1 MQPVSH
7 LRNGAELIRIHPT
20 ATKRGSRFGC
30 VDLSSL
36 TPKIIQ
42 KVITALILVTA
53 SFYAGFFIGI
63 HFSKHVPSSPQF
75 NGALVEEVVQQ
86 RVAEELIRRGCA
98 RVEEPLL
105 GDRSGQQGKQPITM
119 SDRDK
124 ATRIFNPELSGL
136 AKGMVRS
143 KKNDFLAHFDYGL
156 PKSHQIEDEAS
167 DVIILYSHAD
177 SMPSSLKSENSM
189 TGSSNGIPLLTA
201 SLATENCELLSVLVT
216 GRQKGS
222 VNRCVAIM
230 DGSESFHLQRWMRM
244 GSSTAKSPLLSF
256 NKNHPLRHVSR
267 GLQPNG
273 VAVFDPPKT
282 RQIEDNWQ
290 YLRKYLNSV
299 EDILKRLRPIAKRT
313 SQNNTIIVM
322 VCNMGQSSLMM
333 NFACAARAKGLDLS
347 KVLVFCTDEETLAL
361 AHALGLA
368 AFYDKEVRFELN
380 NALWL
385 YY

>member
-1 MQPVSH
+1 MQHVSH
-7 LRNGAELIRIHPT
+7 LRNGADLIRSHPT
-20 ATKRGSRFGC
+20 ATKRGARFGC
-30 VDLSSL
+30 VDLSL
-36 TPKIIQ
+36 ITPKIIQ

-53 SFYAGFFIGI
+53 SFYAGFFVAI
-63 HFSKHVPSSPQF
+63 HFSKHVSSSPQF

-86 RVAEELIRRGCA
+86 RVAEELIRRRCA

-105 GDRSGQQGKQPITM
+105 GDRSDQQGKQPITI
-119 SDRDK
+119 SDEDK
-124 ATRIFNPELSGL
+124 ATRIFYPGISGL
-136 AKGMVRS
+136 AEGMARS

-167 DVIILYSHAD
+167 DVIIFYSHAD
-177 SMPSSLKSENSM
+177 SLPSSLKSENSM
-189 TGSSNGIPLLTA
+189 TGSGNGIPLLTA
-201 SLATENCELLSVLVT
+201 SLATENCELLNVVVT

-230 DGSESFHLQRWMRM
+230 DGTESFHVQRWMRM
-244 GSSTAKSPLLSF
+244 SSSTANSPLVSL

-282 RQIEDNWQ
+282 RHIEDNWL
-290 YLRKYLNSV
+290 YLRKYLNAV
-299 EDILKRLRPIAKRT
+299 EDILKRLGPIAKGIA
-313 SQNNTIIVM
+313 QNNTIIVM
-322 VCNMGQSSLMM
+322 VCNMGQSSLMV
-333 NFACAARAKGLDLS
+333 NFACAARAKNLDFS

-361 AHALGLA
+361 AHALGFA
-368 AFYDKEVRFELN
+368 AFYDKEVRIVLK
-380 NALWL
+380 NAHWL

>member
-1 MQPVSH
+1 
-7 LRNGAELIRIHPT
+7 
-20 ATKRGSRFGC
+20 
-30 VDLSSL
+30 
-36 TPKIIQ
+36 
-42 KVITALILVTA
+42 
-53 SFYAGFFIGI
+53 
-63 HFSKHVPSSPQF
+63 
-75 NGALVEEVVQQ
+75 
-86 RVAEELIRRGCA
+86 
-98 RVEEPLL
+98 
-105 GDRSGQQGKQPITM
+105 
-119 SDRDK
+119 
-124 ATRIFNPELSGL
+124 
-136 AKGMVRS
+136 
-143 KKNDFLAHFDYGL
+143 
-156 PKSHQIEDEAS
+156 
-167 DVIILYSHAD
+167 
-177 SMPSSLKSENSM
+177 
-189 TGSSNGIPLLTA
+189 
-201 SLATENCELLSVLVT
+201 
-216 GRQKGS
+216 
-222 VNRCVAIM
+222 
-230 DGSESFHLQRWMRM
+230 M

-313 SQNNTIIVM
+313 SQNNTLIVM
-322 VCNMGQSSLMM
+322 VCNMGQSSLMV
-333 NFACAARAKGLDLS
+333 NFACAARAKGLDFS